1 MTDLIYF
8 ILCAFGATQVIV
20 YSSLTP
26 KWNRHTSLG
35 KFLGCPMCVGFHVG
49 WILLLVPNTLFQFEV
64 NIINAFLLGFISSG
78 TSYLLC
84 EVMGDDGIRLD
95 P

>member
-1 MTDLIYF
+1 MDLIYF
-8 ILCAFGATQVIV
+8 ILCAFGCTQIIV

-26 KWNRHTSLG
+26 KWNTSTWPG
-35 KFLGCPMCVGFHVG
+35 KFFGCPMCVGFHVG
-49 WILLLVPNTLFQFEV
+49 WILLLIPNSLFQFEV
-64 NIINAFLLGFISSG
+64 NIANAVLFGFLSSG

-95 P
+95 S

>member
-8 ILCAFGATQVIV
+8 ILAAFGATQIIV

-26 KWNRHTSLG
+26 QWSRTTYPG
-35 KFLGCPMCVGFHVG
+35 KFFGCPMCVGFHVG
-49 WILLLVPNTLFQFEV
+49 WVLLLIPNSLFQFEV
-64 NIINAFLLGFISSG
+64 NIINAVLLGLISSG

-84 EVMGDDGIRLD
+84 EVIDDDGIRLSS
-95 P
+95 